1 MTDDGAQAG
10 RLQGPQL
17 GVRNPSGAVDDD
29 RERQRAQPIALR
41 LRKFDA
47 TESSDQRWIVK
58 PEFSGEFLHL
68 GGLVDR
74 YSDELQSPPA
84 DFYSIFGMPRTLG
97 LDLNELQA
105 RFYKLSRV
113 LHPDHYSRKSEME
126 RECSNQATAKLNDA
140 WRTLR
145 DPVTRAEYVLS
156 QEGFEAAEQRAN
168 DVPPELLE
176 EVFELNMAL
185 EELRMGDS
193 SARPDLEAAKAKFIK
208 MRDEIDRGLA
218 NLFAKYDLTH
228 GRPVLGEIRGSL
240 NRRRYVQN
248 LVQEVEK
255 ELV

>member
-1 MTDDGAQAG
+1 MNCWHCENPVEELFCGFCHT
-10 RLQGPQL
+10 LQ
-17 GVRNPSGAVDDD
+17 
-29 RERQRAQPIALR
+29 
-41 LRKFDA
+41 
-47 TESSDQRWIVK
+47 T
-58 PEFSGEFLHL
+58 
-68 GGLVDR
+68 
-74 YSDELQSPPA
+74 PPA
-84 DFYSIFGMPRTLG
+84 DYYSIFGIPRALG
-97 LDLNELQA
+97 LDIDELQA

-145 DPVTRAEYVLS
+145 DPVSRAEYVLS
-156 QEGFEAAEQRAN
+156 LEGLEAAEQKAK

-193 SARPDLEAAKAKFIK
+193 SARPALEEANKKFLA
-208 MRDEIDRGLA
+208 MREQIDRGLA
-218 NLFAKYDLTH
+218 GLFARYDLTH
-228 GRPVLGEIRGSL
+228 DRAVLSDIRSTL
-240 NRRRYVQN
+240 NRRNYIRN

>member
-1 MTDDGAQAG
+1 MNCWHCENE
-10 RLQGPQL
+10 
-17 GVRNPSGAVDDD
+17 V
-29 RERQRAQPIALR
+29 
-41 LRKFDA
+41 
-47 TESSDQRWIVK
+47 
-58 PEFSGEFLHL
+58 
-68 GGLVDR
+68 
-74 YSDELQSPPA
+74 DELFCGFCNTLQAPPS
-84 DFYSIFGMPRTLG
+84 DFYSIFGMQRTLG
-97 LDLNELQA
+97 LDVNDLQA

-113 LHPDHYSRKSEME
+113 LHPDHYSRKSETE

-145 DPVTRAEYVLS
+145 DPVSRAEYVLS

-185 EELRMGDS
+185 EELREGDTA
-193 SARPDLEAAKAKFIK
+193 ARPALQEASKKFIA

-218 NLFAKYDLTH
+218 DLFAKYDLTH
-228 GRPVLGEIRGSL
+228 DRKVLGEIRGAL
-240 NRRRYVQN
+240 NRRRYIRN